1 VALLVGW
8 LCEGSEG
15 GVSLSKGVIKGVE
28 CYCWV
33 GWSRGSF
40 GSRGVDRFGRRKE
53 GRKEGR
59 GLGVWQLSLSFECVT
74 ALQVGERDRERR
86 GAFFTHA
93 RGVR

>member
-1 VALLVGW
+1 VQQGRVCCSGRLPRSRGVFIEVCVALLVGW

-53 GRKEGR
+53 GRKEG
-59 GLGVWQLSLSFECVT
+59 GWEFGN
-74 ALQVGERDRERR
+74 
-86 GAFFTHA
+86 
-93 RGVR
+93 